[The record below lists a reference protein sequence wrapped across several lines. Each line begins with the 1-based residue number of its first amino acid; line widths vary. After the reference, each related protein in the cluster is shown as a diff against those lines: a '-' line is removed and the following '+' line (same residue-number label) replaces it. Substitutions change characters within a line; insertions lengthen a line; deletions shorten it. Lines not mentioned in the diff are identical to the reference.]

1 MNIFSKREKE
11 LLIEDKIDY
20 KNLLDLINHNI
31 ELKISE
37 KIINIIDDYDY
48 SIIDIDIDIDKL
60 INDIKNNLIEKLFNE
75 MIEKQS

>member
-48 SIIDIDIDIDKL
+48 SIIDIDIDKL